1 METMIKSVLRLL
13 QFLWLLLT
21 TALIGNVIATN
32 GGNVGDSALNFVMFV
47 CALSWISVLYGL
59 AMHFVSAI
67 AIPIVAL
74 VLDGLAV
81 LFTLIAA
88 IALAAKLGV
97 VDCGNLAGRDP
108 GYIAFGSGDDEK
120 RCREIQASTVFLWF
134 LFVVFVGTL
143 FYVYNDFR
151 RSGSSIRRGPNMSQ
165 IGV

>member
-1 METMIKSVLRLL
+1 METMIRSVLRIL
-13 QFLWLLLT
+13 QFLWVLLT

-32 GGNVGDSALNFVMFV
+32 GGNVGNPALHFVMFV
-47 CALSWISVLYGL
+47 CALSWIAVLYGL

-67 AIPIVAL
+67 AMPIVAL

-88 IALAAKLGV
+88 IALAAKLGAV
-97 VDCGNLAGRDP
+97 NCNNLEGKDP

-134 LFVVFVGTL
+134 LFAAFVGTL
-143 FYVYNDFR
+143 FYVFKEFR
-151 RSGSSIRRGPNMSQ
+151 RGGGSIRRGPNMSQ